1 MSDVDTSAEACAV
14 ACMLV
19 SNPAGET
26 RHAGWQKRVNDLIRA
41 LRAERDKLAR
51 DVVQLLGSEARAE
64 NAEIERDALRAELAA
79 TRAAVI
85 EECARA
91 QVPLPAWV
99 DDDPDDRLAAA
110 AYDFERAFRKAIRS
124 LAKGDE
130 P

>member
-1 MSDVDTSAEACAV
+1 MSDELIEKV
-14 ACMLV
+14 A
-19 SNPAGET
+19 
-26 RHAGWQKRVNDLIRA
+26 RA
-41 LRAERDKLAR
+41 ICK
-51 DVVQLLGSEARAE
+51 DVWGQSDDWKWWEGEARA
-64 NAEIERDALRAELAA
+64 AIAVV
-79 TRAAVI
+79 RAAVI